1 MSLYAR
7 IYQIVAQIPHG
18 KVINYG
24 SIANVIGCS
33 ARQVGYAMASI
44 PNDLDLPWHRV
55 VNSRGEISMR
65 KQGHG
70 DLDQK
75 RLLIEEGVLFDST
88 GRIDLEHHCWRM
100 NQDVLDRET
109 LEACG

>member
-1 MSLYAR
+1 MSVSLYTR
-7 IYQIVAQIPHG
+7 IYRIVAQIPYG

-44 PNDLDLPWHRV
+44 PRDLDLPWYRV

-65 KQGHG
+65 KQGQG
-70 DLDQK
+70 DLEQK
-75 RLLIEEGVLFDST
+75 RLLLEEGVLFDGA
-88 GRIDLEHHCWRM
+88 GRIDLEHHGWHI
-100 NQDVLDRET
+100 NHDVLDGEP
-109 LEACG
+109 GD